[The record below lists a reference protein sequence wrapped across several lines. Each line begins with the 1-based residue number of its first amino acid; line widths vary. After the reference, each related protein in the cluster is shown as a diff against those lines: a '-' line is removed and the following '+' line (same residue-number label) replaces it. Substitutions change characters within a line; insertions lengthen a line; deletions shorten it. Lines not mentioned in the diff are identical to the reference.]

1 MTTTNLRIRGLT
13 KSFGGVR
20 ALDGVDLTVPAGQVH
35 ALLGHNGAGKSTLI
49 KCLGGAYPP
58 DAGTIEVGGTSYTRL
73 TPRESIASGVAI
85 IFQTLSV
92 VDALTVAENIFLGQ
106 EWTRY
111 GRIDRRAQEEV
122 AAGLL
127 ERVAAKCSP
136 RDRVGDLPMGQRQL
150 VEIAKALSRSASVLV
165 LDEPT
170 AALSGAETDALA
182 ERVEDLRTQGLAVV
196 YVTHLLG
203 EVERLADAV
212 TVLRDGRVAHH
223 AGVAGQTRRDLV
235 EAVAGSP
242 VQDARDPRPAPGPRA
257 HGLGRPPGSE
267 VQGRGQ
273 TSAREVQGP
282 DEMPGSDAQGFGHT
296 SGPQAHG
303 LSHTPGSEVQGRG
316 QTSGREVQG
325 SGQTPGRE
333 VQGLDEMPGSDAQGF
348 GHTSGPQAHGLSHT
362 PGSGVQGR
370 GHPPG
375 PEAHGLGQT
384 PGSDVQGLGHT
395 SGTQAHGLSHT
406 PGPEAHGL
414 AHPPAP
420 DAHEPLHTPTRDVP
434 EARRA
439 PVSPRLVVEALHGP
453 GFGPVD
459 LTVAS
464 GERVGLFGLIG
475 SGRTRILETLYG
487 RRRAT
492 AGTIRAGDRTVTPA
506 RPTDALAAGIALVP
520 ADRRTQGLFP
530 SLSAQD
536 NTLLPTVRPLARYG
550 VRALHTERRVFEAL
564 AAAVGLRPAQPRLPA
579 GAFSGGNQQKLVL
592 GRWINEARHV
602 DVLLLDE
609 PTQGVDVGARREIY
623 RVVSAL
629 AEDRGTAV
637 LFASSDPEEIVAL
650 ADRCLI
656 VARGRIVGELSG
668 TELTEQALLSAVHDP
683 LTAEG
688 AA

>member
-49 KCLGGAYPP
+49 KCLGGAFPP
-58 DAGTIEVGGTSYTRL
+58 DAGTIEVGGTSYLRL
-73 TPRESIASGVAI
+73 SPRESIAAGVAI

-127 ERVAAKCSP
+127 ERVAARCSP

-182 ERVEDLRTQGLAVV
+182 ERVEDLRTQGLAIV
-196 YVTHLLG
+196 YVTHLLA

-212 TVLRDGRVAHH
+212 TVLRDGRVAHQST
-223 AGVAGQTRRDLV
+223 VAGQTRAELV
-235 EAVAGSP
+235 AAIAG
-242 VQDARDPRPAPGPRA
+242 RPAQEVRRPQPR
-257 HGLGRPPGSE
+257 R
-267 VQGRGQ
+267 
-273 TSAREVQGP
+273 TSTV
-282 DEMPGSDAQGFGHT
+282 
-296 SGPQAHG
+296 
-303 LSHTPGSEVQGRG
+303 
-316 QTSGREVQG
+316 
-325 SGQTPGRE
+325 
-333 VQGLDEMPGSDAQGF
+333 
-348 GHTSGPQAHGLSHT
+348 
-362 PGSGVQGR
+362 
-370 GHPPG
+370 
-375 PEAHGLGQT
+375 
-384 PGSDVQGLGHT
+384 
-395 SGTQAHGLSHT
+395 
-406 PGPEAHGL
+406 
-414 AHPPAP
+414 
-420 DAHEPLHTPTRDVP
+420 
-434 EARRA
+434 
-439 PVSPRLVVEALHGP
+439 PRLVVDALRGP

-459 LTVAS
+459 VTVAE

-475 SGRTRILETLYG
+475 SGRTRVLETLYG

-492 AGTIRAGDRTVTPA
+492 AGTIRVGDRTVAPA
-506 RPTDALAAGIALVP
+506 RPADGLAAGIALVP
-520 ADRRTQGLFP
+520 ADRRAQGLFP

-536 NTLLPTVRPLARYG
+536 NTLLPSVRPLARHG
-550 VRALHTERRVFEAL
+550 VRALRSERRVFEAL
-564 AAAVGLRPAQPRLPA
+564 ASAVGLRPAQPDLPA

-609 PTQGVDVGARREIY
+609 PTQGVDVGARQEIY
-623 RVVSAL
+623 RVVSSL
-629 AEDRGTAV
+629 AAERGTAV
-637 LFASSDPEEIVAL
+637 LFASGDPEEIVAL

-668 TELTEQALLSAVHDP
+668 AELTEQALLSAVHTSLP
-683 LTAEG
+683 AEG

>member
-1 MTTTNLRIRGLT
+1 MTTTNLRISGLT

-20 ALDGVDLTVPAGQVH
+20 ALDGVDLTVPAGHVH

-106 EWTRY
+106 EWTRH

-127 ERVAAKCSP
+127 QRVAAKCSP
-136 RDRVGDLPMGQRQL
+136 RDRVSDLPMGQRQL

-182 ERVEDLRTQGLAVV
+182 QRVEDLRTQGLAIV

-223 AGVAGQTRRDLV
+223 ATVSGQTRRELV
-235 EAVAGSP
+235 EAIAGRPAQAVAKS
-242 VQDARDPRPAPGPRA
+242 PRPSAP
-257 HGLGRPPGSE
+257 
-267 VQGRGQ
+267 
-273 TSAREVQGP
+273 
-282 DEMPGSDAQGFGHT
+282 
-296 SGPQAHG
+296 
-303 LSHTPGSEVQGRG
+303 
-316 QTSGREVQG
+316 
-325 SGQTPGRE
+325 
-333 VQGLDEMPGSDAQGF
+333 
-348 GHTSGPQAHGLSHT
+348 
-362 PGSGVQGR
+362 
-370 GHPPG
+370 
-375 PEAHGLGQT
+375 
-384 PGSDVQGLGHT
+384 
-395 SGTQAHGLSHT
+395 
-406 PGPEAHGL
+406 
-414 AHPPAP
+414 
-420 DAHEPLHTPTRDVP
+420 
-434 EARRA
+434 
-439 PVSPRLVVEALHGP
+439 PRLVAEDLRGP
-453 GFGPVD
+453 GFGPVG
-459 LTVAS
+459 LSVAE

-492 AGTIRAGDRTVTPA
+492 AGTIRVGDRTVAPA
-506 RPTDALAAGIALVP
+506 RPADALAAGIALVP
-520 ADRRTQGLFP
+520 ADRRAQGLFP
-530 SLSAQD
+530 SMTAQD
-536 NTLLPTVRPLARYG
+536 NALLPSVKPLARLG
-550 VRALHTERRVFEAL
+550 VRALSSERRVFGAL
-564 AAAVGLRPAQPRLPA
+564 ATAVGLRPARPRLPA

-592 GRWINEARHV
+592 GRWINEARQV

-609 PTQGVDVGARREIY
+609 PTQGVDVGARQEIY
-623 RVVSAL
+623 RVVSTL
-629 AEDRGTAV
+629 AAERGTAV

-656 VARGRIVGELSG
+656 VARGRIAGELSG
-668 TELTEQALLSAVHDP
+668 AELTEQALLSAVHDP

>member
-1 MTTTNLRIRGLT
+1 MTTTNLRISGLT

-49 KCLGGAYPP
+49 KCLGGAHPP

-106 EWTRY
+106 EWTRH
-111 GRIDRRAQEEV
+111 GRVDRRAQEEV

-136 RDRVGDLPMGQRQL
+136 RDRLGDLPMGQRQL

-182 ERVEDLRTQGLAVV
+182 RRVEDLRTQGLAIV

-223 AGVAGQTRRDLV
+223 ATVAGQTRRELV
-235 EAVAGSP
+235 EAIAG
-242 VQDARDPRPAPGPRA
+242 RPAQAVVKSPR
-257 HGLGRPPGSE
+257 
-267 VQGRGQ
+267 
-273 TSAREVQGP
+273 
-282 DEMPGSDAQGFGHT
+282 
-296 SGPQAHG
+296 
-303 LSHTPGSEVQGRG
+303 
-316 QTSGREVQG
+316 
-325 SGQTPGRE
+325 
-333 VQGLDEMPGSDAQGF
+333 
-348 GHTSGPQAHGLSHT
+348 
-362 PGSGVQGR
+362 
-370 GHPPG
+370 
-375 PEAHGLGQT
+375 
-384 PGSDVQGLGHT
+384 
-395 SGTQAHGLSHT
+395 
-406 PGPEAHGL
+406 
-414 AHPPAP
+414 PPAP
-420 DAHEPLHTPTRDVP
+420 PG
-434 EARRA
+434 
-439 PVSPRLVVEALHGP
+439 LVAEDLRGP
-453 GFGPVD
+453 GFGPVG
-459 LTVAS
+459 LSVAE

-492 AGTIRAGDRTVTPA
+492 AGTIRVGDRTVTPA
-506 RPTDALAAGIALVP
+506 RPADALAAGIALVP
-520 ADRRTQGLFP
+520 ADRRAQGLFP
-530 SLSAQD
+530 SMSAQD
-536 NTLLPTVRPLARYG
+536 NALLPSVRPLSRLG
-550 VRALHTERRVFEAL
+550 VRALRSERRVFGAL
-564 AAAVGLRPAQPRLPA
+564 ATAVGLRPALPRLPA

-592 GRWINEARHV
+592 GRWVNEARQV

-609 PTQGVDVGARREIY
+609 PTQGVDVGARQEIY

-629 AEDRGTAV
+629 AEERGTAV

-683 LTAEG
+683 LTDEG

>member
-1 MTTTNLRIRGLT
+1 MTTTNLRISGLT

-58 DAGTIEVGGTSYTRL
+58 DGGTIEVGGTSYNRL

-106 EWTRY
+106 EWTRH

-127 ERVAAKCSP
+127 QRVAAKCSP

-150 VEIAKALSRSASVLV
+150 VEIAKALSRSAAVLV

-182 ERVEDLRTQGLAVV
+182 HRVEDLRTQGLAIV

-223 AGVAGQTRRDLV
+223 ATVSGRTRRELV
-235 EAVAGSP
+235 EAIA
-242 VQDARDPRPAPGPRA
+242 
-257 HGLGRPPGSE
+257 GRP
-267 VQGRGQ
+267 
-273 TSAREVQGP
+273 T
-282 DEMPGSDAQGFGHT
+282 
-296 SGPQAHG
+296 
-303 LSHTPGSEVQGRG
+303 
-316 QTSGREVQG
+316 
-325 SGQTPGRE
+325 
-333 VQGLDEMPGSDAQGF
+333 
-348 GHTSGPQAHGLSHT
+348 
-362 PGSGVQGR
+362 
-370 GHPPG
+370 
-375 PEAHGLGQT
+375 EAL
-384 PGSDVQGLGHT
+384 PKS
-395 SGTQAHGLSHT
+395 
-406 PGPEAHGL
+406 PR
-414 AHPPAP
+414 PPAP
-420 DAHEPLHTPTRDVP
+420 
-434 EARRA
+434 
-439 PVSPRLVVEALHGP
+439 PRLVAEALRGP
-453 GFGPVD
+453 GFGPVG
-459 LTVAS
+459 LSVAE

-492 AGTIRAGDRTVTPA
+492 AGTIRVGDRAVAPTRPA
-506 RPTDALAAGIALVP
+506 DALAAGIALVP
-520 ADRRTQGLFP
+520 ADRRAQGLFP
-530 SLSAQD
+530 SMTAQD
-536 NTLLPTVRPLARYG
+536 NALLPSLRPLSRFG
-550 VRALHTERRVFEAL
+550 VRGLRSERRVFGAL
-564 AAAVGLRPAQPRLPA
+564 ATAVGLRPARPRLPA

-592 GRWINEARHV
+592 GRWINEARQV

-609 PTQGVDVGARREIY
+609 PTQGVDVGARQEIY

-629 AEDRGTAV
+629 AEERGTAV

-683 LTAEG
+683 QIAEG

>member
-1 MTTTNLRIRGLT
+1 MTTTNLRISGLT

-58 DAGTIEVGGTSYTRL
+58 DAGTIEVGGASYTRL
-73 TPRESIASGVAI
+73 TPRESIAAGVAI

-111 GRIDRRAQEEV
+111 GRVDRRAQEEV

-127 ERVAAKCSP
+127 QRVAARCSP

-150 VEIAKALSRSASVLV
+150 VEIAKALSRSAAVLV

-182 ERVEDLRTQGLAVV
+182 ERVEDLRAQGLAIV
-196 YVTHLLG
+196 YVTHLLS

-212 TVLRDGRVAHH
+212 TVLRDGRVTHQAT
-223 AGVAGQTRRDLV
+223 VAGQTRRDLV
-235 EAVAGSP
+235 EAIAG
-242 VQDARDPRPAPGPRA
+242 RPTEAVRGPRRA
-257 HGLGRPPGSE
+257 AE
-267 VQGRGQ
+267 VEA
-273 TSAREVQGP
+273 TE
-282 DEMPGSDAQGFGHT
+282 
-296 SGPQAHG
+296 PQ
-303 LSHTPGSEVQGRG
+303 R
-316 QTSGREVQG
+316 
-325 SGQTPGRE
+325 
-333 VQGLDEMPGSDAQGF
+333 
-348 GHTSGPQAHGLSHT
+348 
-362 PGSGVQGR
+362 
-370 GHPPG
+370 
-375 PEAHGLGQT
+375 
-384 PGSDVQGLGHT
+384 
-395 SGTQAHGLSHT
+395 
-406 PGPEAHGL
+406 
-414 AHPPAP
+414 
-420 DAHEPLHTPTRDVP
+420 TPTR
-434 EARRA
+434 
-439 PVSPRLVVEALHGP
+439 PRLVVEALRGP
-453 GFGPVD
+453 GFGPVGV
-459 LTVAS
+459 TVAE

-492 AGTIRAGDRTVTPA
+492 AGTIRVGERTVSPA
-506 RPTDALAAGIALVP
+506 RPADALGAGIALVP
-520 ADRRTQGLFP
+520 ADRRAQGLFP

-536 NTLLPTVRPLARYG
+536 NALLPAVRTLARCH
-550 VRALHTERRVFEAL
+550 VRALRTERRVFDGL
-564 AAAVGLRPAQPRLPA
+564 ATAIGLRPARPGLPA
-579 GAFSGGNQQKLVL
+579 SAFSGGNQQKLVL
-592 GRWINEARHV
+592 GRWINGARHV

-609 PTQGVDVGARREIY
+609 PTQGVDVGARQEIY
-623 RVVSAL
+623 RVVSGL
-629 AEDRGTAV
+629 AAERGTAV

-668 TELTEQALLSAVHDP
+668 AGLTEQALLSAVHDADPDP
-683 LTAEG
+683 LPAEG

>member
-1 MTTTNLRIRGLT
+1 MTTTNLRISGLT

-106 EWTRY
+106 EWTRH

-136 RDRVGDLPMGQRQL
+136 RHRVGDLPMGQRQL
-150 VEIAKALSRSASVLV
+150 VEIAKALSRSAAVLI

-182 ERVEDLRTQGLAVV
+182 ERVEDLRTQGLAIV

-223 AGVAGQTRRDLV
+223 ATVPGQTRRELV
-235 EAVAGSP
+235 EAIAG
-242 VQDARDPRPAPGPRA
+242 RPA
-257 HGLGRPPGSE
+257 E
-267 VQGRGQ
+267 V
-273 TSAREVQGP
+273 ARK
-282 DEMPGSDAQGFGHT
+282 S
-296 SGPQAHG
+296 S
-303 LSHTPGSEVQGRG
+303 R
-316 QTSGREVQG
+316 
-325 SGQTPGRE
+325 
-333 VQGLDEMPGSDAQGF
+333 
-348 GHTSGPQAHGLSHT
+348 
-362 PGSGVQGR
+362 
-370 GHPPG
+370 
-375 PEAHGLGQT
+375 
-384 PGSDVQGLGHT
+384 
-395 SGTQAHGLSHT
+395 
-406 PGPEAHGL
+406 
-414 AHPPAP
+414 PPAP
-420 DAHEPLHTPTRDVP
+420 
-434 EARRA
+434 
-439 PVSPRLVVEALHGP
+439 PRLVAEALRGP
-453 GFGPVD
+453 GFGPVG
-459 LTVAS
+459 LSVAE

-492 AGTIRAGDRTVTPA
+492 AGTIRVGGRTVTPA
-506 RPTDALAAGIALVP
+506 RPADALAAGIALVP
-520 ADRRTQGLFP
+520 ADRRAQGLFP
-530 SLSAQD
+530 SMSAQD
-536 NTLLPTVRPLARYG
+536 NALLPSVGPLSRLG
-550 VRALHTERRVFEAL
+550 VRALRDERRVFGAL
-564 AAAVGLRPAQPRLPA
+564 ATSVGLRPARPRLPA

-609 PTQGVDVGARREIY
+609 PTQGVDVGARQEIY

>member
-49 KCLGGAYPP
+49 KCLGGAFPP
-58 DAGTIEVGGTSYTRL
+58 DAGTIEVGGTTHTRL
-73 TPRESIASGVAI
+73 SPRESIAAGVAI

-111 GRIDRRAQEEV
+111 GRIDRRAQEDV

-127 ERVAAKCSP
+127 ERVAARCSP
-136 RDRVGDLPMGQRQL
+136 LDRVGDLPMGQRQL

-182 ERVEDLRTQGLAVV
+182 ERVEDLRTQGLALV
-196 YVTHLLG
+196 YVTHLLA

-212 TVLRDGRVAHH
+212 TVLRDGRVAHQ
-223 AGVAGQTRRDLV
+223 GTVAGQTRAELV
-235 EAVAGSP
+235 AAI
-242 VQDARDPRPAPGPRA
+242 A
-257 HGLGRPPGSE
+257 GRPPGDAHAPRRATATDP
-267 VQGRGQ
+267 QGPRRGPGRD
-273 TSAREVQGP
+273 ARETRRG
-282 DEMPGSDAQGFGHT
+282 PGSDA
-296 SGPQAHG
+296 
-303 LSHTPGSEVQGRG
+303 
-316 QTSGREVQG
+316 
-325 SGQTPGRE
+325 
-333 VQGLDEMPGSDAQGF
+333 
-348 GHTSGPQAHGLSHT
+348 
-362 PGSGVQGR
+362 
-370 GHPPG
+370 
-375 PEAHGLGQT
+375 
-384 PGSDVQGLGHT
+384 
-395 SGTQAHGLSHT
+395 
-406 PGPEAHGL
+406 
-414 AHPPAP
+414 
-420 DAHEPLHTPTRDVP
+420 HEPP
-434 EARRA
+434 
-439 PVSPRLVVEALHGP
+439 PRLVVEALRGP
-453 GFGPVD
+453 GFGPFDV
-459 LTVAS
+459 TVGE

-475 SGRTRILETLYG
+475 SGRTRVLETLYG

-492 AGTIRAGDRTVTPA
+492 AGTIRVGDRTVAPA
-506 RPTDALAAGIALVP
+506 RPADALAAGIALVP
-520 ADRRTQGLFP
+520 ADRRAQGLFP

-536 NTLLPTVRPLARYG
+536 NTLLPAVRPLARHG
-550 VRALHTERRVFEAL
+550 VRALRTERRVFEAL
-564 AAAVGLRPAQPRLPA
+564 ATAVGLRPARPGLPA

-609 PTQGVDVGARREIY
+609 PTQGVDVGARQEIY
-623 RVVSAL
+623 RVVSSL
-629 AEDRGTAV
+629 AAERGTSV

-656 VARGRIVGELSG
+656 VAGGRIAGELSG
-668 TELTEQALLSAVHDP
+668 AELTEQALLSAVHTP
-683 LTAEG
+683 LPAEG

>member
-73 TPRESIASGVAI
+73 TPRESISAGVAI

-127 ERVAAKCSP
+127 ERVAARCSP
-136 RDRVGDLPMGQRQL
+136 RDRVGDLPMAQRQL

-182 ERVEDLRTQGLAVV
+182 ERVEDLRTQGLAIV
-196 YVTHLLG
+196 YVTHLLS

-212 TVLRDGRVAHH
+212 TVLRDGRVAHQ
-223 AGVAGQTRRDLV
+223 ATVAGQTRRDLV
-235 EAVAGSP
+235 EAIAGRP
-242 VQDARDPRPAPGPRA
+242 TDAQEPSRAPGRAERDPAY
-257 HGLGRPPGSE
+257 
-267 VQGRGQ
+267 
-273 TSAREVQGP
+273 
-282 DEMPGSDAQGFGHT
+282 
-296 SGPQAHG
+296 
-303 LSHTPGSEVQGRG
+303 
-316 QTSGREVQG
+316 
-325 SGQTPGRE
+325 
-333 VQGLDEMPGSDAQGF
+333 
-348 GHTSGPQAHGLSHT
+348 
-362 PGSGVQGR
+362 
-370 GHPPG
+370 
-375 PEAHGLGQT
+375 
-384 PGSDVQGLGHT
+384 
-395 SGTQAHGLSHT
+395 T
-406 PGPEAHGL
+406 PGPDMPGPQRT
-414 AHPPAP
+414 PPP
-420 DAHEPLHTPTRDVP
+420 
-434 EARRA
+434 
-439 PVSPRLVVEALHGP
+439 PRLVVEALRGP
-453 GFGPVD
+453 GFGPVG
-459 LTVAS
+459 LTVGE

-475 SGRTRILETLYG
+475 SGRTRVLETLYG

-492 AGTIRAGDRTVTPA
+492 AGTIRVGERTVSPA
-506 RPTDALAAGIALVP
+506 RPADALGAGIALVP
-520 ADRRTQGLFP
+520 ADRRAQGLFP

-536 NTLLPTVRPLARYG
+536 NALLPAVRTLARYN
-550 VRALHTERRVFEAL
+550 VRALGTERRVFDAL
-564 AAAVGLRPAQPRLPA
+564 ATAVGLRPARPGLPA

-609 PTQGVDVGARREIY
+609 PTQGVDVGARQEIY
-623 RVVSAL
+623 GVVSGL
-629 AEDRGTAV
+629 AAEHGTAV

-668 TELTEQALLSAVHDP
+668 AGLTEQALLSAVHDADPDP
-683 LTAEG
+683 LPAEG

>member
-1 MTTTNLRIRGLT
+1 VTTTNLRISGLT

-92 VDALTVAENIFLGQ
+92 VDALTVTENIFLGQ
-106 EWTRY
+106 EWTRH

-150 VEIAKALSRSASVLV
+150 VEIAKALSRSAAVLV

-182 ERVEDLRTQGLAVV
+182 ERVEDLRTRGLAIV

-223 AGVAGQTRRDLV
+223 ATVAGRTRQELV
-235 EAVAGSP
+235 EAIA
-242 VQDARDPRPAPGPRA
+242 
-257 HGLGRPPGSE
+257 GRP
-267 VQGRGQ
+267 
-273 TSAREVQGP
+273 T
-282 DEMPGSDAQGFGHT
+282 
-296 SGPQAHG
+296 
-303 LSHTPGSEVQGRG
+303 
-316 QTSGREVQG
+316 
-325 SGQTPGRE
+325 
-333 VQGLDEMPGSDAQGF
+333 
-348 GHTSGPQAHGLSHT
+348 
-362 PGSGVQGR
+362 
-370 GHPPG
+370 
-375 PEAHGLGQT
+375 EAV
-384 PGSDVQGLGHT
+384 PKS
-395 SGTQAHGLSHT
+395 
-406 PGPEAHGL
+406 PR
-414 AHPPAP
+414 PPAP
-420 DAHEPLHTPTRDVP
+420 
-434 EARRA
+434 
-439 PVSPRLVVEALHGP
+439 PRLVAEALRGP
-453 GFGPVD
+453 GFGPVG
-459 LTVAS
+459 LSVAE

-492 AGTIRAGDRTVTPA
+492 AGTIRVGDRAVIPTRPA
-506 RPTDALAAGIALVP
+506 DALAAGIALVP
-520 ADRRTQGLFP
+520 ADRRAQGLFP
-530 SLSAQD
+530 SMTAQD
-536 NTLLPTVRPLARYG
+536 NALLPSVRPLSRFG
-550 VRALHTERRVFEAL
+550 VRGLRSERRVFGAL
-564 AAAVGLRPAQPRLPA
+564 ATAVGLRPARPRLPA

-609 PTQGVDVGARREIY
+609 PTQGVDVGARQEIY

-629 AEDRGTAV
+629 AEQRGTAV
-637 LFASSDPEEIVAL
+637 LFASSDPEEIVTL

-683 LTAEG
+683 QIAEG

>member
-1 MTTTNLRIRGLT
+1 MTTTDLRISGLT

-73 TPRESIASGVAI
+73 TPRASIASGVAI

-106 EWTRY
+106 EWTRH

-127 ERVAAKCSP
+127 QRVAATCSP

-150 VEIAKALSRSASVLV
+150 VEIAKALSRSAAVLV

-182 ERVEDLRTQGLAVV
+182 ERVEDLRAQGLAIV

-223 AGVAGQTRRDLV
+223 ATVAGQTRRALV
-235 EAVAGSP
+235 EAIVG
-242 VQDARDPRPAPGPRA
+242 RPAEVVPKSPR
-257 HGLGRPPGSE
+257 
-267 VQGRGQ
+267 
-273 TSAREVQGP
+273 
-282 DEMPGSDAQGFGHT
+282 
-296 SGPQAHG
+296 
-303 LSHTPGSEVQGRG
+303 
-316 QTSGREVQG
+316 
-325 SGQTPGRE
+325 
-333 VQGLDEMPGSDAQGF
+333 
-348 GHTSGPQAHGLSHT
+348 
-362 PGSGVQGR
+362 
-370 GHPPG
+370 
-375 PEAHGLGQT
+375 
-384 PGSDVQGLGHT
+384 
-395 SGTQAHGLSHT
+395 
-406 PGPEAHGL
+406 
-414 AHPPAP
+414 PPAP
-420 DAHEPLHTPTRDVP
+420 
-434 EARRA
+434 
-439 PVSPRLVVEALHGP
+439 PRLVAEDLRGP
-453 GFGPVD
+453 GFGPVG
-459 LTVAS
+459 LSVAE

-492 AGTIRAGDRTVTPA
+492 SGTIRVGDRTVTPA
-506 RPTDALAAGIALVP
+506 RPADALAAGIALVP
-520 ADRRTQGLFP
+520 ADRRGQGLFP
-530 SLSAQD
+530 SMTAQD
-536 NTLLPTVRPLARYG
+536 NALLPSVRCLSRFG
-550 VRALHTERRVFEAL
+550 VRGLRSERRVFGAL
-564 AAAVGLRPAQPRLPA
+564 ATAVGLRPARPRLPA

-592 GRWINEARHV
+592 GRWINEARQV
-602 DVLLLDE
+602 EVLLLDE
-609 PTQGVDVGARREIY
+609 PTQGVDVGARQEIY

-629 AEDRGTAV
+629 AEERGTAV

-683 LTAEG
+683 QIAEG

>member
-1 MTTTNLRIRGLT
+1 MTTTTLRISGLT

-73 TPRESIASGVAI
+73 TPRASIASGVAI

-106 EWTRY
+106 EWTRH

-122 AAGLL
+122 AAGLMK
-127 ERVAAKCSP
+127 RVAAKCSP
-136 RDRVGDLPMGQRQL
+136 RDRVGDLSMGQRQL
-150 VEIAKALSRSASVLV
+150 VEIAKALSRSAAVLV

-182 ERVEDLRTQGLAVV
+182 QRVEDLRTQGLAIV

-223 AGVAGQTRRDLV
+223 ATVSGRTRRELV
-235 EAVAGSP
+235 
-242 VQDARDPRPAPGPRA
+242 DAIA
-257 HGLGRPPGSE
+257 GRPTE
-267 VQGRGQ
+267 VVPKSPR
-273 TSAREVQGP
+273 
-282 DEMPGSDAQGFGHT
+282 
-296 SGPQAHG
+296 
-303 LSHTPGSEVQGRG
+303 
-316 QTSGREVQG
+316 
-325 SGQTPGRE
+325 
-333 VQGLDEMPGSDAQGF
+333 
-348 GHTSGPQAHGLSHT
+348 
-362 PGSGVQGR
+362 
-370 GHPPG
+370 
-375 PEAHGLGQT
+375 
-384 PGSDVQGLGHT
+384 
-395 SGTQAHGLSHT
+395 
-406 PGPEAHGL
+406 
-414 AHPPAP
+414 PPAP
-420 DAHEPLHTPTRDVP
+420 
-434 EARRA
+434 
-439 PVSPRLVVEALHGP
+439 PRLVAEDLRGP
-453 GFGPVD
+453 GFGPVG
-459 LTVAS
+459 LSVAE

-492 AGTIRAGDRTVTPA
+492 AGTIRVGDRTVAPA
-506 RPTDALAAGIALVP
+506 RPADALAAGIALVP
-520 ADRRTQGLFP
+520 ADRRAQGLFP
-530 SLSAQD
+530 SMTAQD
-536 NTLLPTVRPLARYG
+536 NALLPSVKPLSRLG
-550 VRALHTERRVFEAL
+550 VRALRSERRVFDGL
-564 AAAVGLRPAQPRLPA
+564 ATAVGLRPARSRLPA

-609 PTQGVDVGARREIY
+609 PTQGVDVGARQEIY
-623 RVVSAL
+623 RVVSTL
-629 AEDRGTAV
+629 AEERGTAV
-637 LFASSDPEEIVAL
+637 LFASSDPEEVVAL

-668 TELTEQALLSAVHDP
+668 TELTEQALLSAVHAP

>member
-73 TPRESIASGVAI
+73 TPRESIAAGVAI

-106 EWTRY
+106 EWTRH

-127 ERVAAKCSP
+127 QRVAARCSP
-136 RDRVGDLPMGQRQL
+136 RDRVGDLPMAQRQL

-182 ERVEDLRTQGLAVV
+182 QRVEDLRTQGLAIV
-196 YVTHLLG
+196 YVTHLLS

-212 TVLRDGRVAHH
+212 TVLRDGRVTHQAT
-223 AGVAGQTRRDLV
+223 VAGQTRRDLV
-235 EAVAGSP
+235 EAIAGRPTEAAHGPRRAPGTDAPEPPRRTSP
-242 VQDARDPRPAPGPRA
+242 HARMSRYASGSGGDARG
-257 HGLGRPPGSE
+257 
-267 VQGRGQ
+267 
-273 TSAREVQGP
+273 
-282 DEMPGSDAQGFGHT
+282 MPSPDAQRAPCA
-296 SGPQAHG
+296 SGPAGHG
-303 LSHTPGSEVQGRG
+303 ARRTPS
-316 QTSGREVQG
+316 
-325 SGQTPGRE
+325 P
-333 VQGLDEMPGSDAQGF
+333 DAQEPRR
-348 GHTSGPQAHGLSHT
+348 TT
-362 PGSGVQGR
+362 DR
-370 GHPPG
+370 D
-375 PEAHGLGQT
+375 EY
-384 PGSDVQGLGHT
+384 
-395 SGTQAHGLSHT
+395 T
-406 PGPEAHGL
+406 PGPD
-414 AHPPAP
+414 AP
-420 DAHEPLHTPTRDVP
+420 EPQ
-434 EARRA
+434 RA
-439 PVSPRLVVEALHGP
+439 PTPPRLAVEALRGP
-453 GFGPVD
+453 GFGPVG
-459 LTVAS
+459 LTVAG

-492 AGTIRAGDRTVTPA
+492 AGTIRVGERTVSPA
-506 RPTDALAAGIALVP
+506 RPADALGAGIALVP
-520 ADRRTQGLFP
+520 ADRRAQGLFP

-536 NTLLPTVRPLARYG
+536 NALLPAVRTLARYH
-550 VRALHTERRVFEAL
+550 VRALRTERRVFDAL
-564 AAAVGLRPAQPRLPA
+564 ATAVGLRPARPGLPA

-592 GRWINEARHV
+592 GRWINEARQV

-609 PTQGVDVGARREIY
+609 PTQGVDVGARQEIY
-623 RVVSAL
+623 QVVSRL
-629 AEDRGTAV
+629 AAERGTAV
-637 LFASSDPEEIVAL
+637 LFASGDPEEIVAL

-656 VARGRIVGELSG
+656 VAGGRIVGELSG
-668 TELTEQALLSAVHDP
+668 TGLTEQALLSAVHDADSDP
-683 LTAEG
+683 LPAEG

>member
-58 DAGTIEVGGTSYTRL
+58 DAGTIEVGGTAHTRL
-73 TPRESIASGVAI
+73 SPRESIAAGVAI

-111 GRIDRRAQEEV
+111 GRIDRRAQEDV

-127 ERVAAKCSP
+127 ERVAARCSP

-182 ERVEDLRTQGLAVV
+182 ERVEDLRTQGLAIV
-196 YVTHLLG
+196 YVTHLLA

-212 TVLRDGRVAHH
+212 TVLRDGRVAHQ
-223 AGVAGQTRRDLV
+223 GTVAGQTRAELV
-235 EAVAGSP
+235 AAI
-242 VQDARDPRPAPGPRA
+242 A
-257 HGLGRPPGSE
+257 GRPPGAAPGLGRAAATD
-267 VQGRGQ
+267 VQRPPHGPARDAEELGRG
-273 TSAREVQGP
+273 
-282 DEMPGSDAQGFGHT
+282 PGSDARE
-296 SGPQAHG
+296 P
-303 LSHTPGSEVQGRG
+303 GRG
-316 QTSGREVQG
+316 
-325 SGQTPGRE
+325 
-333 VQGLDEMPGSDAQGF
+333 PGSDA
-348 GHTSGPQAHGLSHT
+348 HEPRRT
-362 PGSGVQGR
+362 PSRDGR
-370 GHPPG
+370 DP
-375 PEAHGLGQT
+375 AYT
-384 PGSDVQGLGHT
+384 
-395 SGTQAHGLSHT
+395 
-406 PGPEAHGL
+406 
-414 AHPPAP
+414 PAP
-420 DAHEPLHTPTRDVP
+420 DVP
-434 EARRA
+434 GSRRTS
-439 PVSPRLVVEALHGP
+439 PPPRLVVQALRGP

-459 LTVAS
+459 VTVRE

-492 AGTIRAGDRTVTPA
+492 AGTIRVGDRTVAPLRPA
-506 RPTDALAAGIALVP
+506 DALAAGIALVP
-520 ADRRTQGLFP
+520 ADRRAQGLFP

-536 NTLLPTVRPLARYG
+536 NTLLPAVRPLARHG
-550 VRALHTERRVFEAL
+550 VRALRTERRVFEAL
-564 AAAVGLRPAQPRLPA
+564 ATAVGLRPARPGLPA

-609 PTQGVDVGARREIY
+609 PTQGVDVGARQEIY
-623 RVVSAL
+623 RVVSSL
-629 AEDRGTAV
+629 AAERGTAV
-637 LFASSDPEEIVAL
+637 LFASSDPEEVVAL

-656 VARGRIVGELSG
+656 VAGGRIAGELSG
-668 TELTEQALLSAVHDP
+668 AELTEQALLSAVHTP
-683 LTAEG
+683 LPAEG

>member
-1 MTTTNLRIRGLT
+1 MTTTNLRISGLT

-73 TPRESIASGVAI
+73 TPRASIASGVAI

-106 EWTRY
+106 EWTRH

-150 VEIAKALSRSASVLV
+150 VEIAKALSRSAAVLV

-182 ERVEDLRTQGLAVV
+182 QRVEDLRAQGLAIV

-223 AGVAGQTRRDLV
+223 ATVSGRTRRELV
-235 EAVAGSP
+235 EAIAG
-242 VQDARDPRPAPGPRA
+242 RPAQAVPKSPR
-257 HGLGRPPGSE
+257 
-267 VQGRGQ
+267 
-273 TSAREVQGP
+273 
-282 DEMPGSDAQGFGHT
+282 
-296 SGPQAHG
+296 
-303 LSHTPGSEVQGRG
+303 
-316 QTSGREVQG
+316 
-325 SGQTPGRE
+325 
-333 VQGLDEMPGSDAQGF
+333 
-348 GHTSGPQAHGLSHT
+348 
-362 PGSGVQGR
+362 
-370 GHPPG
+370 
-375 PEAHGLGQT
+375 
-384 PGSDVQGLGHT
+384 
-395 SGTQAHGLSHT
+395 
-406 PGPEAHGL
+406 
-414 AHPPAP
+414 PPAP
-420 DAHEPLHTPTRDVP
+420 
-434 EARRA
+434 
-439 PVSPRLVVEALHGP
+439 PRLVAEDLRGA
-453 GFGPVD
+453 GFGPVG
-459 LTVAS
+459 LSVAE

-492 AGTIRAGDRTVTPA
+492 AGTIRVGDRTVAPA
-506 RPTDALAAGIALVP
+506 RPADALAAGIALVP
-520 ADRRTQGLFP
+520 ADRRAQGLFP
-530 SLSAQD
+530 SMTAQD
-536 NTLLPTVRPLARYG
+536 NALLPSVKPLSRLG
-550 VRALHTERRVFEAL
+550 VRALRSERRVFDGL
-564 AAAVGLRPAQPRLPA
+564 ATAVGLRPARSRLPA

-609 PTQGVDVGARREIY
+609 PTQGVDVGARQEIY

-629 AEDRGTAV
+629 AEERGTAV
-637 LFASSDPEEIVAL
+637 LFASSDPEEIVTL

-668 TELTEQALLSAVHDP
+668 TQLTERALLSAVHDP
-683 LTAEG
+683 KTAEG